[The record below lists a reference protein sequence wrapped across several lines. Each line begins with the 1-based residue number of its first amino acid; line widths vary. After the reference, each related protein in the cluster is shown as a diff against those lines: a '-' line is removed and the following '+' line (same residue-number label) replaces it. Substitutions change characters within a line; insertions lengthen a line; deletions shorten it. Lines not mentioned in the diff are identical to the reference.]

1 MTIRDYMDGLVS
13 MGTTKLNP
21 ESFEWEGNKYVL
33 IIDVPESEH
42 EALLRQAKIEDLGF
56 AFVFTGTAKSTVIDV
71 DNSFMRTVLLD
82 YPEMNTLFV
91 LFDSEDESYTF
102 FKIQQDTKAD

>member
-1 MTIRDYMDGLVS
+1 MTVRDYMGGLVS
-13 MGTTKLNP
+13 MGATKLNP
-21 ESFEWEGNKYVL
+21 ELFLWDGNKYVL
-33 IIDVPESEH
+33 IIDIPESEH

-56 AFVFTGTAKSTVIDV
+56 CFLFTGTAKSTVIDV
-71 DNSFMRTVLLD
+71 DNSFMRMVLLE

-102 FKIQQDTKAD
+102 FKIQQDTKEG